1 MSVSILHV
9 NFSRAGGAGSVARTL
24 WEEQVSQGHTS
35 RFHSTIESDLRSQPF
50 ASPLHTA
57 AAIVDRYG
65 IQSQAFHAP
74 ISLARDQLHDT
85 NLPALDDVEV
95 LHLHGI
101 NGVMTVASLAKEHP
115 SLHVVWTLHDM
126 NPFTGACHY
135 SLGCQQFQTS
145 CASCPAVRIP
155 FRAAVSKNLSR
166 KCDAV
171 VSLTNLTVVTPSRWL
186 ADQAAASSVF
196 GCHDIVVQPNPI
208 SPRFGF
214 IDVGLDER
222 REAQT
227 FRAVVIAKNLDD
239 PVKNVSAAVENF
251 TAAFPESGAAS
262 LHLVGAGGASLIGAN
277 IHREGQL
284 AQPEIAQ
291 LLAQSDV
298 LIVPSRAENSPL
310 VIPEAASQGCA
321 SLVADVGGMPELINT
336 LGAGGVFSS
345 PVDLVAELT
354 AFAAQSP
361 NHKKVLREKLIA
373 TSQKVFS
380 PRAVVAAY
388 DKVYAR

>member
-1 MSVSILHV
+1 VSVSILHV

-24 WEEQVSQGHTS
+24 WEEQVGQGHTS
-35 RFHSTIESDLRSQPF
+35 RIYTTIESDLRSHPF

-57 AAIVDRYG
+57 AAVFDRYG

-74 ISLARDQLHDT
+74 ISLARDHLQDD
-85 NLPALDDVEV
+85 NLPALEDVEV

-101 NGVMTVASLAKEHP
+101 NGVMTVASLARKHP
-115 SLHVVWTLHDM
+115 SLRIVWTLHDM

-135 SLGCQQFQTS
+135 SLGCQKFQTS
-145 CASCPAVRIP
+145 CESCPAVRIP
-155 FRAAVSKNLSR
+155 FRSAVSKNLAR
-166 KCDAV
+166 KRDAV
-171 VSLTNLTVVTPSRWL
+171 SALTNFTVVTPSRWL

-196 GCHDIVVQPNPI
+196 GGHDIVVQPNPI
-208 SPRFGF
+208 SPRFG
-214 IDVGLDER
+214 LLEASLEER
-222 REAQT
+222 RDAQT

-239 PVKNVSAAVENF
+239 PVKNVSAAVEDF

-262 LHLVGAGGASLIGAN
+262 LHLVGAGGASLTGAN
-277 IHREGQL
+277 VHLEGQL
-284 AQPEIAQ
+284 AQPEIAR

-336 LGAGGVFSS
+336 LGGGVFSS
-345 PVDLVAELT
+345 PADLVAKLT

-361 NHKKVLREKLIA
+361 NHKKVVREKLIA